1 MKLLDQR
8 MKQIQDS
15 KDVLCRVLKEEKIS
29 VSAFK
34 QASKAAITYTSDML
48 DKAAPAYGE
57 TQDDLFM
64 SRPQTRA

>member
-1 MKLLDQR
+1 
-8 MKQIQDS
+8 
-15 KDVLCRVLKEEKIS
+15 LKEEKIS